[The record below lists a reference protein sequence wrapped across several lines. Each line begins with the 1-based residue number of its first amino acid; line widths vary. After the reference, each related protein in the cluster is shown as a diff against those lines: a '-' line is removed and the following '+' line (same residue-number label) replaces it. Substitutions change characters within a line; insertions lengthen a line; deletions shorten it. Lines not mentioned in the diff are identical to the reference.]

1 MSVFLLIQRRYPSV
15 YILSTTCVY
24 RTLGWV
30 DIALFAYVD
39 KDEIKEEKKSA
50 SLEYETKK
58 YLFMLV

>member
-1 MSVFLLIQRRYPSV
+1 MSISKYS
-15 YILSTTCVY
+15 SNTCVY

-58 YLFMLV
+58 IFVYVSLT